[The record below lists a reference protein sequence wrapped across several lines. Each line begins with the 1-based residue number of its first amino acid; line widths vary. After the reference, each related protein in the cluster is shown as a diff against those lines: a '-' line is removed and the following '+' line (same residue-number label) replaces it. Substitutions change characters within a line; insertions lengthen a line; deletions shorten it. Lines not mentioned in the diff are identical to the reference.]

1 MGEGIKTIAGGKEV
15 MIEYSKSP
23 DYHIIGLNNRPF
35 NSIKNGYK
43 KIEVRTNTPN
53 SPLDY
58 FSIKPNDQIEF
69 INEETGE
76 SLVTKVKDIRKYI
89 SVRDL
94 LESEGTRNVLSSGGN
109 LEQGIISINR
119 LTGYFESI
127 PRYGVLAIEISL
139 TNYEN

>member
-35 NSIKNGYK
+35 KAIKNGTK

-53 SPLDY
+53 SPFDY
-58 FSIKPNDQIEF
+58 FSIKPDDQIELT
-69 INEETGE
+69 NEETGE
-76 SLVTKVKDIRKYI
+76 SLVTKVKDIRKYS
-89 SVRDL
+89 SVREL

-119 LTGYFESI
+119 LTGYFENI
-127 PRYGVLAIEISL
+127 PKYGVLAIEISL
-139 TNYEN
+139 TNYEK